1 MALRKPHRARWT
13 VWPGRLVLLLV
24 ALFLLLQLWF
34 FAWVLIWRVSEP
46 GPTQFMKIRLAELRQ
61 KNPNARLQQSW
72 MPYTR
77 ISPNLKKALIAA
89 EDSKFMQHQG
99 FDFEGI
105 QKAFEKNEKRGRI
118 AAGGSTITQQ
128 LAKNL
133 FLWPEK
139 SLIRKGEEALITL
152 MIEGTWSKRRILE
165 VYMNEIEWG
174 TGIFGAE
181 AASRHYFG
189 VSAAELNEYQAAML
203 ASMVPSPQYYD
214 RKGETEGLARQTEV
228 ILERM
233 NKVAIP
239 TNQSK

>member
-1 MALRKPHRARWT
+1 MARRSSRW
-13 VWPGRLVLLLV
+13 WIRIPLILLGVLLGI
-24 ALFLLLQLWF
+24 QLWF
-34 FAWVLIWRVSEP
+34 LGWVLVWRVTEP
-46 GPTQFMKIRLAELRQ
+46 GPTQFMRIRLEELQR
-61 KNPNARLQQSW
+61 KNPGAKLQHQW
-72 MPYTR
+72 VPYGQ
-77 ISPNLKKALIAA
+77 ISVNLKRAIIAA

-99 FDFEGI
+99 FDIAGI
-105 QKAFEKNEKRGRI
+105 QKAMEKNERRGHI

-139 SLIRKGEEALITL
+139 SFLRKGEEALITL
-152 MIEGTWSKRRILE
+152 MIEATWSKRRILE

-181 AASRHYFG
+181 AAARHYFG
-189 VSAAELNEYQAAML
+189 VSASELSPAQAAML
-203 ASMVPSPQYYD
+203 ASMIPSPQYYD
-214 RKGETEGLARQTEV
+214 RKGETEGLIRQTDV

-239 TNQSK
+239 KNR

>member
-1 MALRKPHRARWT
+1 
-13 VWPGRLVLLLV
+13 
-24 ALFLLLQLWF
+24 
-34 FAWVLIWRVSEP
+34 
-46 GPTQFMKIRLAELRQ
+46 MKIRLAELQ
-61 KNPNARLQQSW
+61 KKNPGAKLQQTWVS
-72 MPYTR
+72 YGF
-77 ISPNLKKALIAA
+77 ISPNLKRALIAA
-89 EDSKFMQHQG
+89 EDSKFMQHNG
-99 FDFEGI
+99 FDLDGI

-118 AAGGSTITQQ
+118 TAGGSTISQQ

-139 SLIRKGEEALITL
+139 SFIRKGEEALITL
-152 MIEGTWSKRRILE
+152 MIESTWSKRRILE

-189 VSAAELNEYQAAML
+189 ISANELNEYQAAML

-239 TNQSK
+239 PTR

>member
-1 MALRKPHRARWT
+1 
-13 VWPGRLVLLLV
+13 
-24 ALFLLLQLWF
+24 
-34 FAWVLIWRVSEP
+34 
-46 GPTQFMKIRLAELRQ
+46 MKIRLAELQ
-61 KNPNARLQQSW
+61 KKDPSAKLQQTWVS
-72 MPYTR
+72 YGF
-77 ISPNLKKALIAA
+77 ISPNLKRALIAA

-99 FDFEGI
+99 FDLDGI

-139 SLIRKGEEALITL
+139 SFLRKGEEALITL
-152 MIEGTWSKRRILE
+152 MIETTWSKRRILE

-174 TGIFGAE
+174 KGIFGAE
-181 AASRHYFG
+181 AAARHYFG
-189 VSAAELNEYQAAML
+189 VSANQLSEYQAAML

-239 TNQSK
+239 PNR

>member
-1 MALRKPHRARWT
+1 MTRHKARW
-13 VWPGRLVLLLV
+13 WIRIPLILIGIVLGIE
-24 ALFLLLQLWF
+24 LWF
-34 FAWVLIWRVSEP
+34 FGWVLVWRVSEP
-46 GPTQFMKIRLAELRQ
+46 GPTQFMQIRLAELQ
-61 KNPNARLQQSW
+61 KKNPGARLQHQW
-72 MPYTR
+72 VPYNQ
-77 ISPNLKKALIAA
+77 ISMNLKKALIAA

-99 FDFEGI
+99 FDFDGI
-105 QKAFEKNEKRGRI
+105 QKALEKNEKRGRI

-139 SLIRKGEEALITL
+139 SLIRKGQEAAITL

-181 AASRHYFG
+181 AAARHYFG
-189 VSAAELNEYQAAML
+189 VSASDLSEYQAAML

-214 RKGETEGLARQTEV
+214 RKGETDGLLRQTDV

-233 NKVAIP
+233 NKVTIP
-239 TNQSK
+239 PNR

>member
-1 MALRKPHRARWT
+1 MPNHRPRWIRRIF
-13 VWPGRLVLLLV
+13 WLAIG
-24 ALFLLLQLWF
+24 LFLLVQLWF
-34 FAWVLIWRVSEP
+34 FAWVLVWKVYEP
-46 GPTQFMKIRLAELRQ
+46 GPTQFMKIRLTELKK
-61 KNPNARLQQSW
+61 KNPNAKLQQTWVS
-72 MPYTR
+72 YGF
-77 ISPNLKKALIAA
+77 ISPNLKRALIAA

-99 FDFEGI
+99 FDFDGI

-139 SLIRKGEEALITL
+139 SFIRKGEEALITL
-152 MIEGTWSKRRILE
+152 MIESTWSKRRILE

-174 TGIFGAE
+174 TGVFGAE
-181 AASRHYFG
+181 AAARHYFG
-189 VSAAELNEYQAAML
+189 VSANELSEYQAAML

-239 TNQSK
+239 PTR

>member
-1 MALRKPHRARWT
+1 MTHRKPRWL
-13 VWPGRLVLLLV
+13 RRILLTGIG
-24 ALFLLLQLWF
+24 LFLLVQLWF
-34 FAWVLIWRVSEP
+34 LAWVLIWKVTEP
-46 GPTQFMKIRLAELRQ
+46 GPTQFMKIRLAELQ
-61 KNPNARLQQSW
+61 KKTPNARLQQTW
-72 MPYTR
+72 IPYA
-77 ISPNLKKALIAA
+77 SVSVSLKRALIAA
-89 EDSKFMQHQG
+89 EDSKFMQHHG
-99 FDFEGI
+99 FDFDGI

-118 AAGGSTITQQ
+118 TAGGSTITQQ

-181 AASRHYFG
+181 AAARHYFG
-189 VSAAELNEYQAAML
+189 ISASQLTDYQAAML
-203 ASMVPSPQYYD
+203 ASMVPRPQYYD
-214 RKGETEGLARQTEV
+214 RKGETDGLIRQIDV
-228 ILERM
+228 ILDRM

-239 TNQSK
+239 PIR

>member
-1 MALRKPHRARWT
+1 MTHGKPRWLRRI
-13 VWPGRLVLLLV
+13 LLTGIG
-24 ALFLLLQLWF
+24 LFLLVQLWF
-34 FAWVLIWRVSEP
+34 LAWVLIWKVTEP
-46 GPTQFMKIRLAELRQ
+46 GPTQFMKIRLAELQ
-61 KNPNARLQQSW
+61 KKTPNARLQQTW
-72 MPYTR
+72 IPYAS
-77 ISPNLKKALIAA
+77 ISVSLKRALIAA
-89 EDSKFMQHQG
+89 EDSKFMQHHG
-99 FDFEGI
+99 FDFDGI

-118 AAGGSTITQQ
+118 TAGGSTITQQ

-181 AASRHYFG
+181 AAARHYFG
-189 VSAAELNEYQAAML
+189 ISASQLTDYQAAML

-214 RKGETEGLARQTEV
+214 RKGETDGLIRQTDV
-228 ILERM
+228 ILDRM

-239 TNQSK
+239 PIR

>member
-1 MALRKPHRARWT
+1 
-13 VWPGRLVLLLV
+13 
-24 ALFLLLQLWF
+24 
-34 FAWVLIWRVSEP
+34 
-46 GPTQFMKIRLAELRQ
+46 
-61 KNPNARLQQSW
+61 
-72 MPYTR
+72 
-77 ISPNLKKALIAA
+77 
-89 EDSKFMQHQG
+89 MQHHG

-152 MIEGTWSKRRILE
+152 MIEATWSKRRILE

-181 AASRHYFG
+181 AAARHYFG
-189 VSAAELNEYQAAML
+189 VSASALSEYQAAML

-214 RKGETEGLARQTEV
+214 RKGETEGLTRQTEV

-239 TNQSK
+239 PAR

>member
-1 MALRKPHRARWT
+1 MTARRPRWMLRI
-13 VWPGRLVLLLV
+13 VLLMIG
-24 ALFLLLQLWF
+24 AFLLVQLWF
-34 FAWVLIWRVSEP
+34 FAWILIWKVAEP
-46 GPTQFMKIRLAELRQ
+46 GPTQFMKIRLAELQ
-61 KNPNARLQQSW
+61 KKNPAAHLQQTWVS
-72 MPYTR
+72 YGF
-77 ISPNLKKALIAA
+77 ISNNLKRALIAA

-99 FDFEGI
+99 FDFDGI

-181 AASRHYFG
+181 AAARHYFG
-189 VSAAELNEYQAAML
+189 ISASELSDYQAAML

-228 ILERM
+228 ILDRM
-233 NKVAIP
+233 NKVAFP
-239 TNQSK
+239 PNR

>member
-1 MALRKPHRARWT
+1 MRWW
-13 VWPGRLVLLLV
+13 VRIPLILIGVLLGI
-24 ALFLLLQLWF
+24 QLWF
-34 FAWVLIWRVSEP
+34 FGWVLVWRVTEP
-46 GPTQFMKIRLAELRQ
+46 GPTQFMRIRLEELQR
-61 KNPNARLQQSW
+61 KNPGANLQHQW
-72 MPYTR
+72 VPYSQ
-77 ISPNLKKALIAA
+77 ISVDLKRAIIAA

-99 FDFEGI
+99 FDITGI
-105 QKAFEKNEKRGRI
+105 QKAMEKNERRGHI

-139 SLIRKGEEALITL
+139 SFLRKGEEALITL
-152 MIEGTWSKRRILE
+152 MIEATWSKRRILE

-181 AASRHYFG
+181 AAARHYFG
-189 VSAAELNEYQAAML
+189 ISASELSPAQAAML

-214 RKGETEGLARQTEV
+214 RKGETEGLIRQTDV

-239 TNQSK
+239 PNR

>member
-1 MALRKPHRARWT
+1 MTGRSTRWWIRIPLILIGALL
-13 VWPGRLVLLLV
+13 GI
-24 ALFLLLQLWF
+24 QLWF
-34 FAWVLIWRVSEP
+34 FGWVLIWRVTEP
-46 GPTQFMKIRLAELRQ
+46 GPTQFMRIRLEELQR
-61 KNPNARLQQSW
+61 KNPNARLQHQW
-72 MPYTR
+72 VPYGQ
-77 ISPNLKKALIAA
+77 ISVNLKRALIAA
-89 EDSKFMQHQG
+89 EDSKFVQHRG
-99 FDFEGI
+99 FDVEGI
-105 QKAFEKNEKRGRI
+105 QKALEKNEKRGRI

-139 SLIRKGEEALITL
+139 SFLRKGEEALITV
-152 MIEGTWSKRRILE
+152 MIEATWSKRRILE

-181 AASRHYFG
+181 AAARHYFG
-189 VSAAELNEYQAAML
+189 VSANDLSPAQAAML

-214 RKGETEGLARQTEV
+214 RKGETEGLLRQTDV

-239 TNQSK
+239 PNR

>member
-1 MALRKPHRARWT
+1 MAPRKSRW
-13 VWPGRLVLLLV
+13 WIRIPLVLLGVVLGI
-24 ALFLLLQLWF
+24 QLWF
-34 FAWVLIWRVSEP
+34 LGWVLIWRVTEP
-46 GPTQFMKIRLAELRQ
+46 GPTQFMQIRLAELQ
-61 KNPNARLQQSW
+61 LKNPGARLQHTW
-72 MPYTR
+72 VPYGQ
-77 ISPNLKKALIAA
+77 ISVNLKRALIAA

-99 FDFEGI
+99 FDLDGI
-105 QKAFEKNEKRGRI
+105 QKAMARNEKRGRI

-139 SLIRKGEEALITL
+139 SMLRKGEEAIITV
-152 MIEGTWSKRRILE
+152 MIEATWSKRRILE

-181 AASRHYFG
+181 AAARHYFG
-189 VSAAELNEYQAAML
+189 IAAADLSENQAAML
-203 ASMVPSPQYYD
+203 AAMVPSPQYYD
-214 RKGETEGLARQTEV
+214 RKGETEGLLRQTDV

-239 TNQSK
+239 ANR

>member
-1 MALRKPHRARWT
+1 MNRPKARW
-13 VWPGRLVLLLV
+13 WLRIPLILIGILLGI
-24 ALFLLLQLWF
+24 QLWF
-34 FAWVLIWRVSEP
+34 FGWVMVWRVTEP
-46 GPTQFMKIRLAELRQ
+46 GPTQFMRIRLEELQR
-61 KNPNARLQQSW
+61 KNPSARLQHQW
-72 MPYTR
+72 VPYSQ
-77 ISPNLKKALIAA
+77 ISVNLKRALVAA

-99 FDFEGI
+99 FDYDGI
-105 QKAFEKNEKRGRI
+105 QKALEKNEKRGRI

-139 SLIRKGEEALITL
+139 SLLRKGEEALITM
-152 MIEGTWSKRRILE
+152 MIETTWSKRRILE
-165 VYMNEIEWG
+165 VYLNEIEWG

-181 AASRHYFG
+181 AAARHYFG
-189 VSAAELNEYQAAML
+189 VSAASLNEYQAAML

-214 RKGETEGLARQTEV
+214 RKGETEGLLRQTDV

-239 TNQSK
+239 SNK

>member
-1 MALRKPHRARWT
+1 MTHRKPRWL
-13 VWPGRLVLLLV
+13 RRILLTGIG
-24 ALFLLLQLWF
+24 LFLLVQLWF
-34 FAWVLIWRVSEP
+34 LAWVLIWKVTEP
-46 GPTQFMKIRLAELRQ
+46 GPTQFMKIRLAELQ
-61 KNPNARLQQSW
+61 KKTPNVRLQQTW
-72 MPYTR
+72 IPYA
-77 ISPNLKKALIAA
+77 SVSVSLKRALIAA
-89 EDSKFMQHQG
+89 EDSKFMQHHG
-99 FDFEGI
+99 FDFDGI

-118 AAGGSTITQQ
+118 TAGGSTITQQ

-181 AASRHYFG
+181 AAARHYFG
-189 VSAAELNEYQAAML
+189 ISASQLTDYQAAML

-214 RKGETEGLARQTEV
+214 RKGETDGLIRQIDV
-228 ILERM
+228 ILDRM

-239 TNQSK
+239 PIR

>member
-1 MALRKPHRARWT
+1 MTRRKARW
-13 VWPGRLVLLLV
+13 WLRIPLLLIGI
-24 ALFLLLQLWF
+24 LLGIQLWF
-34 FAWVLIWRVSEP
+34 FAWVMVWRVTEP
-46 GPTQFMKIRLAELRQ
+46 GPTQFMRIRLAELQR
-61 KNPNARLQQSW
+61 KNPTARLQHQW
-72 MPYTR
+72 VPYSQ
-77 ISPNLKKALIAA
+77 ISVNLKRALIAA

-99 FDFEGI
+99 FDYEGI
-105 QKAFEKNEKRGRI
+105 QKALEKNEKRGRI

-139 SLIRKGEEALITL
+139 SLLRKGEEALITM
-152 MIEGTWSKRRILE
+152 MIETTWSKRRILE

-181 AASRHYFG
+181 AAARHYFG
-189 VSAAELNEYQAAML
+189 VSAANLNEYQAAML

-214 RKGETEGLARQTEV
+214 RKGETEGLLRQTDV

-239 TNQSK
+239 PNK

>member
-1 MALRKPHRARWT
+1 MILI
-13 VWPGRLVLLLV
+13 GIVLGI
-24 ALFLLLQLWF
+24 QLWF
-34 FAWVLIWRVSEP
+34 FGWVLVWRVSEP
-46 GPTQFMKIRLAELRQ
+46 GPTQFMRIRLEELQRT
-61 KNPNARLQQSW
+61 NPAAHLQHQW
-72 MPYTR
+72 VPYSQ
-77 ISPNLKKALIAA
+77 ISVNLKRALIAA
-89 EDSKFMQHQG
+89 EDSKFTQHSG
-99 FDFEGI
+99 FDVEGI
-105 QKAFEKNEKRGRI
+105 QKAMERNEKRGRI

-139 SLIRKGEEALITL
+139 SLLRKGEEAMITM
-152 MIEGTWSKRRILE
+152 MIEATWSKRRILE

-181 AASRHYFG
+181 AAARHYFG
-189 VSAAELNEYQAAML
+189 VSAANLSEHQAAML

-214 RKGETEGLARQTEV
+214 RKGETEGLLRQTDV

-239 TNQSK
+239 AGK

>member
-1 MALRKPHRARWT
+1 MTHRRPRWLLRII
-13 VWPGRLVLLLV
+13 LLIV
-24 ALFLLLQLWF
+24 GLFLLVQLWF
-34 FAWVLIWRVSEP
+34 FAWVLIWKVTEP
-46 GPTQFMKIRLAELRQ
+46 GPTQFMKIRLAELQ
-61 KNPNARLQQSW
+61 KKNPTARLQQTWVS
-72 MPYTR
+72 YGF
-77 ISPNLKKALIAA
+77 ISNNLKRALIAA

-99 FDFEGI
+99 FDFDGI

-139 SLIRKGEEALITL
+139 SFIRKGEEALITL
-152 MIEGTWSKRRILE
+152 MIESTWSKRRILE

-181 AASRHYFG
+181 AAARHYFG
-189 VSAAELNEYQAAML
+189 VSANDLNEYQAAML

-233 NKVAIP
+233 NKVSFP
-239 TNQSK
+239 QNR

>member
-1 MALRKPHRARWT
+1 MLRIFVT
-13 VWPGRLVLLLV
+13 VIG
-24 ALFLLLQLWF
+24 LFLLVQLWF
-34 FAWVLIWRVSEP
+34 FAWVMVWKVTEP
-46 GPTQFMKIRLAELRQ
+46 GPTQFMKIRLAELQ
-61 KNPNARLQQSW
+61 KKNPGAKLQQTWVS
-72 MPYTR
+72 YGF
-77 ISPNLKKALIAA
+77 ISPNLKRALIAA

-99 FDFEGI
+99 FDFDGI

-139 SLIRKGEEALITL
+139 SFIRKAEEALITL
-152 MIEGTWSKRRILE
+152 MIENTWSKRRILE

-181 AASRHYFG
+181 AAARHYFG
-189 VSAAELNEYQAAML
+189 VSANELNEYQAAML

-239 TNQSK
+239 PVR

>member
-1 MALRKPHRARWT
+1 MPNHRPRWIHRIF
-13 VWPGRLVLLLV
+13 WLAIG
-24 ALFLLLQLWF
+24 LFLLVQLWF
-34 FAWVLIWRVSEP
+34 FAWVLVWKIYEP
-46 GPTQFMKIRLAELRQ
+46 GPTQFMKIRLAELKK
-61 KNPNARLQQSW
+61 KNPNAKLQQTWVS
-72 MPYTR
+72 YGF
-77 ISPNLKKALIAA
+77 ISPNLKRALIAA

-99 FDFEGI
+99 FDFDGI

-139 SLIRKGEEALITL
+139 SFIRKGEEALITL
-152 MIEGTWSKRRILE
+152 MIESTWSKRRILE

-174 TGIFGAE
+174 TGVFGAE
-181 AASRHYFG
+181 AAARHYFG
-189 VSAAELNEYQAAML
+189 VSANELSEYQAAML

-239 TNQSK
+239 PTR

>member
-1 MALRKPHRARWT
+1 MTHRRPRWALRI
-13 VWPGRLVLLLV
+13 VLII
-24 ALFLLLQLWF
+24 AGLFLLVQLWF
-34 FAWVLIWRVSEP
+34 FAWVLVWKVTEP
-46 GPTQFMKIRLAELRQ
+46 GPTQFMKIRLAELQ
-61 KNPNARLQQSW
+61 KKNPGAKLQQTWVS
-72 MPYTR
+72 YGF
-77 ISPNLKKALIAA
+77 ISTNLKRALIAA

-99 FDFEGI
+99 FDFDGI

-139 SLIRKGEEALITL
+139 SFIRKGEEALITL
-152 MIEGTWSKRRILE
+152 MIEYTWSKRRILE

-181 AASRHYFG
+181 AAARHYFG
-189 VSAAELNEYQAAML
+189 VSANALNEYQAAML

-239 TNQSK
+239 PTR

>member
-1 MALRKPHRARWT
+1 MAGRSTRW
-13 VWPGRLVLLLV
+13 WIRI
-24 ALFLLLQLWF
+24 ALMLIGVFLGIQLWF
-34 FAWVLIWRVSEP
+34 FGWVLIWRVTEP
-46 GPTQFMKIRLAELRQ
+46 GLTQFMRIRLEELQR
-61 KNPNARLQQSW
+61 KNPAARLQHQW
-72 MPYTR
+72 VPYGQ
-77 ISPNLKKALIAA
+77 ISVHLKRALIAA

-99 FDFEGI
+99 FDIDGI
-105 QKAFEKNEKRGRI
+105 QKAIEKNEKRGHI

-139 SLIRKGEEALITL
+139 SFVRKGEEALITL
-152 MIEGTWSKRRILE
+152 MIEATWSKRRILE

-181 AASRHYFG
+181 AAARHYFG
-189 VSAAELNEYQAAML
+189 ISASELSPAQAAML
-203 ASMVPSPQYYD
+203 ASIVPSPQYYD
-214 RKGETEGLARQTEV
+214 LKGETEGLIRQTDV

-239 TNQSK
+239 ANR

>member
-1 MALRKPHRARWT
+1 MARRSSRW
-13 VWPGRLVLLLV
+13 WIRIPLILLGVLLGI
-24 ALFLLLQLWF
+24 QLWF
-34 FAWVLIWRVSEP
+34 LGWVLVWRVTEP
-46 GPTQFMKIRLAELRQ
+46 GPTQFMRIRLEELQR
-61 KNPNARLQQSW
+61 KNPGAKLQHQW
-72 MPYTR
+72 VPYGQ
-77 ISPNLKKALIAA
+77 ISVNLKRAIIAA

-99 FDFEGI
+99 FDIAGI
-105 QKAFEKNEKRGRI
+105 QKAMEKNERRGHI

-139 SLIRKGEEALITL
+139 SFLRKGEEALITL
-152 MIEGTWSKRRILE
+152 MIEATWSKRRILE

-181 AASRHYFG
+181 AAARHYFG
-189 VSAAELNEYQAAML
+189 VSASELSPAQAAML
-203 ASMVPSPQYYD
+203 ASMIPSPQYYD
-214 RKGETEGLARQTEV
+214 RKGETEGLIRQTDV

-239 TNQSK
+239 PNR

>member
-1 MALRKPHRARWT
+1 MTRRKARW
-13 VWPGRLVLLLV
+13 WLRIPLILIGIVLGIE
-24 ALFLLLQLWF
+24 LWF
-34 FAWVLIWRVSEP
+34 FGWVLVWRVSEP
-46 GPTQFMKIRLAELRQ
+46 GPTQFMQIRLAELQ
-61 KNPNARLQQSW
+61 KKNPAARLQHQW
-72 MPYTR
+72 APYNQ
-77 ISPNLKKALIAA
+77 ISMNLKKALIAA

-99 FDFEGI
+99 FDFDGI
-105 QKAFEKNEKRGRI
+105 QKALEKNEKRGRI

-139 SLIRKGEEALITL
+139 SLIRKGQEALITL

-181 AASRHYFG
+181 AAARHYFG
-189 VSAAELNEYQAAML
+189 VSASDLSEYQAAML

-214 RKGETEGLARQTEV
+214 RRGETDGLLRQTDV

-239 TNQSK
+239 SNR

>member
-1 MALRKPHRARWT
+1 
-13 VWPGRLVLLLV
+13 VVG
-24 ALFLLLQLWF
+24 LFLLMQLWF
-34 FAWVLIWRVSEP
+34 FAWVLVWKFYEP
-46 GPTQFMKIRLAELRQ
+46 VPTQFMKIRLAELQ
-61 KNPNARLQQSW
+61 KKHPNAKLQQTWVS
-72 MPYTR
+72 YGF
-77 ISPNLKKALIAA
+77 ISPNLKRALIAA
-89 EDSKFMQHQG
+89 EDSKFMQHHG
-99 FDFEGI
+99 FDLDGI

-118 AAGGSTITQQ
+118 TAGGSTITQQ

-139 SLIRKGEEALITL
+139 SFVRKGEEALITL
-152 MIEGTWSKRRILE
+152 MIEYTWSKRRILE

-174 TGIFGAE
+174 NGIFGAE

-189 VSAAELNEYQAAML
+189 VSANELSEYQAAML

-214 RKGETEGLARQTEV
+214 RKGETEGLTRQTEV

-239 TNQSK
+239 PTR

>member
-1 MALRKPHRARWT
+1 MTHRRPRWALRI
-13 VWPGRLVLLLV
+13 VLII
-24 ALFLLLQLWF
+24 AGLFLLVQLWF
-34 FAWVLIWRVSEP
+34 FAWVLVWKVTEP
-46 GPTQFMKIRLAELRQ
+46 GPTQFMKIRLTELQ
-61 KNPNARLQQSW
+61 KKNPGAKLQQTWVS
-72 MPYTR
+72 YGF
-77 ISPNLKKALIAA
+77 ISTNLKRALIAA

-99 FDFEGI
+99 FDFDGI

-139 SLIRKGEEALITL
+139 SFIRKGEEALITL
-152 MIEGTWSKRRILE
+152 MIEYTWSKRRILE

-181 AASRHYFG
+181 AAARHYFG
-189 VSAAELNEYQAAML
+189 VSANALNEYQAAML

-233 NKVAIP
+233 DKVAIP
-239 TNQSK
+239 PTR

>member
-1 MALRKPHRARWT
+1 MTHRKPRWL
-13 VWPGRLVLLLV
+13 RRILLTGIG
-24 ALFLLLQLWF
+24 LFLLVQLWF
-34 FAWVLIWRVSEP
+34 LAWVLIWKVTEP
-46 GPTQFMKIRLAELRQ
+46 GPTQFMKIRLAELQ
-61 KNPNARLQQSW
+61 KKTPNARLQQTW
-72 MPYTR
+72 IPYA
-77 ISPNLKKALIAA
+77 SVSVSLKRALIAA
-89 EDSKFMQHQG
+89 EDSKFMQHHG
-99 FDFEGI
+99 FDFDGI

-118 AAGGSTITQQ
+118 TAGGSTITQQ

-181 AASRHYFG
+181 AAARHYFG
-189 VSAAELNEYQAAML
+189 ISASQLTDYQAAML

-214 RKGETEGLARQTEV
+214 RKGETDGLIRQTDV
-228 ILERM
+228 ILDRM

-239 TNQSK
+239 PIR

>member
-1 MALRKPHRARWT
+1 MTHRKPRWL
-13 VWPGRLVLLLV
+13 RRILLTGIG
-24 ALFLLLQLWF
+24 LFLLVQLWF
-34 FAWVLIWRVSEP
+34 LAWVLIWKVTEP
-46 GPTQFMKIRLAELRQ
+46 GPTQFMKIRLAELQ
-61 KNPNARLQQSW
+61 KKTPNVRLQQTW
-72 MPYTR
+72 IPYA
-77 ISPNLKKALIAA
+77 SVSVSLKRALIAA
-89 EDSKFMQHQG
+89 EDSKFMQHHG
-99 FDFEGI
+99 FDFDGI

-118 AAGGSTITQQ
+118 TAGGSTITQQ

-181 AASRHYFG
+181 AAARHYFG
-189 VSAAELNEYQAAML
+189 ISASQLTDYQAAML

-214 RKGETEGLARQTEV
+214 RKGETDGLIRQTDV
-228 ILERM
+228 ILDRM

-239 TNQSK
+239 PIR

>member
-1 MALRKPHRARWT
+1 MA
-13 VWPGRLVLLLV
+13 GRIAHWWIRIPLTLIGVV
-24 ALFLLLQLWF
+24 IGIQLWF
-34 FAWVLIWRVSEP
+34 FGWVLIWRVTEP
-46 GPTQFMKIRLAELRQ
+46 GPTQFMRIRLEELQ
-61 KNPNARLQQSW
+61 HKNPQATLQHIW
-72 MPYTR
+72 VPYGQ
-77 ISPNLKKALIAA
+77 ISVNLKRALIAA

-99 FDFEGI
+99 FDLEGI
-105 QKAFEKNEKRGRI
+105 QKALEKNEKRGRI

-139 SLIRKGEEALITL
+139 SLIRKGEEALITM
-152 MIEGTWSKRRILE
+152 MIEATWSKRRILE
-165 VYMNEIEWG
+165 VYINEIEWG

-181 AASRHYFG
+181 AAARHYFG
-189 VSAAELNEYQAAML
+189 VSAAELDEYQAAKL

-214 RKGETEGLARQTEV
+214 RRGETEGLLRQTDV

-239 TNQSK
+239 PNR

>member
-1 MALRKPHRARWT
+1 MTHHKPRWLRRI
-13 VWPGRLVLLLV
+13 LLTGIG
-24 ALFLLLQLWF
+24 LFLLVQLWF
-34 FAWVLIWRVSEP
+34 LAWVLIWKVTEP
-46 GPTQFMKIRLAELRQ
+46 GPTQFMKIRLAELQ
-61 KNPNARLQQSW
+61 KKTPNARLQQTW
-72 MPYTR
+72 IPYAS
-77 ISPNLKKALIAA
+77 ISVSLKRALIAA
-89 EDSKFMQHQG
+89 EDSKFMQHHG
-99 FDFEGI
+99 FDFDGI

-118 AAGGSTITQQ
+118 TAGGSTITQQ

-181 AASRHYFG
+181 AAARHYFG
-189 VSAAELNEYQAAML
+189 ISASQLTDYQAAML

-214 RKGETEGLARQTEV
+214 RKGETDGLIRQTDV
-228 ILERM
+228 ILDRM

-239 TNQSK
+239 PIR

>member
-1 MALRKPHRARWT
+1 MTRRKSRWWLRIP
-13 VWPGRLVLLLV
+13 LLLIGI
-24 ALFLLLQLWF
+24 LLGVQLWF
-34 FAWVLIWRVSEP
+34 FAWVMVWRVTEP
-46 GPTQFMKIRLAELRQ
+46 GPTQFMRIRLEELQR
-61 KNPNARLQQSW
+61 KNPTARLQHQW
-72 MPYTR
+72 VPYSQ
-77 ISPNLKKALIAA
+77 ISVNLKRALIAA

-99 FDFEGI
+99 FDYEGI
-105 QKAFEKNEKRGRI
+105 QKALEKNEKRGRI

-139 SLIRKGEEALITL
+139 SLLRKGEEALITM
-152 MIEGTWSKRRILE
+152 MIETTWSKRRILE

-181 AASRHYFG
+181 AAARHYFG
-189 VSAAELNEYQAAML
+189 VSAANLNEYQAAML

-214 RKGETEGLARQTEV
+214 RKGETEGLLRQTDV

-239 TNQSK
+239 LNK

>member
-1 MALRKPHRARWT
+1 MSQRRPRWLLRIFVT
-13 VWPGRLVLLLV
+13 LVG
-24 ALFLLLQLWF
+24 LFLLVQLWF
-34 FAWVLIWRVSEP
+34 FAWVLVWKVYEP
-46 GPTQFMKIRLAELRQ
+46 GPTQFMKIRLAELQ
-61 KNPNARLQQSW
+61 KKNPGAKLQQTWVS
-72 MPYTR
+72 YGF
-77 ISPNLKKALIAA
+77 ISPNLKRALIAA
-89 EDSKFMQHQG
+89 EDSKFMQHNG
-99 FDFEGI
+99 FDLDGI
-105 QKAFEKNEKRGRI
+105 QKAFAKNEKRGRI
-118 AAGGSTITQQ
+118 TAGGSTISQQ

-139 SLIRKGEEALITL
+139 SFIRKGEEALITL
-152 MIEGTWSKRRILE
+152 MIESTWSKRRILE

-189 VSAAELNEYQAAML
+189 ISANELNEYQAAML

-239 TNQSK
+239 PTR

>member
-1 MALRKPHRARWT
+1 MSQRRPRWLLRIFMT
-13 VWPGRLVLLLV
+13 LTG
-24 ALFLLLQLWF
+24 LFLLVQLWF
-34 FAWVLIWRVSEP
+34 FAWVLVWKVYEP
-46 GPTQFMKIRLAELRQ
+46 GPTQFMKIRLAELQ
-61 KNPNARLQQSW
+61 KKNPSAKLQQTWVS
-72 MPYTR
+72 YGF
-77 ISPNLKKALIAA
+77 ISPNLKRALIAA
-89 EDSKFMQHQG
+89 EDSKFMQHNG
-99 FDFEGI
+99 FDLDGI

-133 FLWPEK
+133 FLWPDK
-139 SLIRKGEEALITL
+139 SFIRKGEEALITL
-152 MIEGTWSKRRILE
+152 MIESTWSKRRILE

-189 VSAAELNEYQAAML
+189 ISANELNEYQAAML

-239 TNQSK
+239 ATR